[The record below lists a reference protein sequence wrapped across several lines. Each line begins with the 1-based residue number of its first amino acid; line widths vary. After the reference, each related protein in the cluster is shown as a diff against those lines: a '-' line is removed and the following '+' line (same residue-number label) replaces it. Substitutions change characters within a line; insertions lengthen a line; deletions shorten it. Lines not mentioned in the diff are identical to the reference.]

1 MEKLEFTRVRDV
13 KCPNR
18 ANPGDAGLDFY
29 VPKLT
34 WEELVGM
41 GPSDG
46 NIGINYQMWINGYLR
61 LAYGD
66 DRNTIEGVI
75 IKPKGRLLIPSGI
88 KVLINPRE
96 SMLMAANKSGV
107 ATKEG
112 LTYTAEIVDSPYTGE
127 MHIGIYNGSP
137 FDVEIPLKKDKKI
150 MQFIHVPIILSEP
163 TEISEAEYNNKA
175 KDWGTRGEKGFG
187 AHDNI

>member
-18 ANPGDAGLDFY
+18 ANQGDAGLDFY

-34 WEELVGM
+34 WEELVGV
-41 GPSDG
+41 GSSEG
-46 NIGINYQMWINGYLR
+46 KTGINHTMWTNGYIKLH
-61 LAYGD
+61 YGD
-66 DRNTIEGVI
+66 ETTVDGI
-75 IKPKGRLLIPSGI
+75 ILKPHGRVLIPSGI

-137 FDVEIPLKKDKKI
+137 FDVLIPLKEDKKI
-150 MQFIHVPIILSEP
+150 MQFIHVPIILTEP
-163 TEISEAEYNNKA
+163 TEISEAEYNDKA